1 MRRHIPILI
10 LLVLLLACGMAAG
23 KTYNSPYID
32 GHVTED
38 ENDWEPDELGV
49 EDPDND
55 NRWGASD
62 GDLVDLYVTWDADSL
77 YVGITTVNGP
87 GGYGNGY
94 LLFIDTDAQNGITGA
109 TDFSSAD
116 FYARNVTFST
126 MGADV
131 IMGGWNLPGVFDIKH
146 CSDPASTTPVD
157 EVYSQ
162 CNPGWKHIEARM
174 SWNGLFGLG
183 SGVVPDGT
191 VLRFISAVV
200 GGDGSGAYDAMP
212 TSSTGVESNS
222 STPWDAFTDLDNYY
236 ETVVDAD
243 ADGVPDEGFPPGGS
257 ISGTVTLDDPDDQ
270 TTVVTVTAWSGGAAV
285 ESADAPP
292 GGGDYTI
299 YLVPDG
305 TYDVVATGESY
316 LSETVE
322 GVVIVDEAEIAGI
335 DFALTKVTGRIEGQV
350 ALSGG
355 PATDVTVTVYDAE
368 TGAVG
373 GDGSYVVTGGS
384 GSFSIATVID
394 GDWNVVAE
402 AMGYVEAETPA
413 TVSDGD
419 TVNVGMLTLPAVEA
433 THFAYVDSLGSTIY
447 GVATTV
453 SIPDSGLY
461 YYAAAWLEPRDD
473 EDRVAHWDAD
483 FIDSVSMSAT
493 RLNPA
498 HPPLGNVVIADT
510 NGVALDPPAITGDM
524 FVNGRA
530 GFLVADDEVE
540 ILRVLATS
548 ERLVNVLEVGI
559 GAPAPTELTLESD
572 SYEIAVGDSVARI
585 TGQLVDASGND
596 APVAGLS
603 ATMTAL
609 GVGGGFSMTVVET
622 DPNGR
627 FEVEFSGT
635 VAGTALVTAVID
647 PSSEFASIDVDTLTI
662 VLESGDAALV
672 ELAASPA
679 ALRAGETAVL
689 TASVVDE
696 WGNPVEHADLSI
708 ALAATPE
715 ELVVSIDTPIVT
727 DTDGV
732 AVGTIE
738 VGTDYGII
746 EIVGD
751 AGDLPVETVFLPIDA
766 TIIAVDE
773 EAPETDDGHNS
784 NAGVD
789 LTILH
794 ATNGADTLVVTLD
807 FSSNWDGAHLGLAIE
822 ANGDADGATPEP
834 FTFPINYGH
843 DLLPDYAFTYKYA
856 AENYADLRKW
866 NGRGWQFYDHINE
879 IWVTEWV
886 DGANV
891 VGWIAKSADKVAFRI
906 PLAVIGAAVGDTLRL
921 EAYVMQE
928 TDGEQ
933 RTALDS
939 VPHDATHDMEPE
951 TGEWW
956 ETATTPVTLTNYAD
970 YVVVSEGFAPG
981 LANGQA
987 GPSPAQPG
995 DVVTYSIEVTDTGGG
1010 IGDVFLN
1017 LLDIGGEPLI
1027 RMQDGGE
1034 WPDIVGGDGVYT
1046 VADTLTSSASNG
1058 EHMMTVTA
1066 RDATNVWPATTGI
1079 TLTVDNPATALRQF
1093 TDAEGD
1099 DHGPNQTDS
1108 NGNPVGGLY
1117 YYYPTNMVFFPG
1129 SFDIASFEIFADG
1142 DWLVFR
1148 TYIAE
1153 LINHQD
1159 PGAAD
1164 WGAPQPSQQTCDDPY
1179 RTDLNLQ
1186 KIDIYIDAKEGAGAT
1201 SGFPNRYVDV
1211 ASVDAWDY
1219 GVSIE
1224 GWGKWFVISNDS
1236 NSSASWSLHKND
1248 SDIAMCDNY
1257 EEDFIDV
1264 RVQRGLFGDDAD
1276 EDADI
1281 GNWDIIVCI
1290 SSHDGESSDSNLGGI
1305 RWINNNTGEWHF
1317 GGGRDSE
1324 GGRDRDANLIDVAVS
1339 PGEGKAPGRTQEE
1352 MLDYTTAD
1360 AEQRFDESKVA
1371 CVLEASFAE
1380 DFSPPIITEFESHR
1394 PDDHIPVE
1402 GEETIEHIPWL
1413 ALDGAPAVFWTTIT
1427 DPVSGVESARF
1438 FWHTLGDTTRHAV
1451 DMVALTEDVWAADVA
1466 RAEIVAVTSEID
1478 LNVTGMGRVIVGYI
1492 HATDKSSNEN
1502 DIWAGPFELAIPEPW
1517 AESQRITCVD
1527 SLRATEE
1534 PGFIFQDGTIVSVD
1548 EASLPTDVRDDLA
1561 FVLTPMDASLADLSN
1576 IRDDMEFMG
1585 TARTVTL
1592 ETLDGVEMELEGPAT
1607 VKLHYPEYDAG
1618 SLDERKFGFFK
1629 WVTETERW
1637 VLKGAANS
1645 PSSNTVGAVTDVL
1658 GLFGI
1663 FFWNGLDFD
1672 DTAGLSGVI
1681 SEPNPFSPNG
1691 DGIYDSTT
1699 ITFYLGR
1706 EADHVNVEF
1715 YDLSGRLARRLVWHQ
1730 PTEFTGWLQG
1740 SIDWDGT
1747 DENGHV
1753 VPYGIYV
1760 MRVEAKFKT
1769 EPTYERVNRPVVV
1782 IK

>member
-1 MRRHIPILI
+1 MRRHIPILM
-10 LLVLLLACGMAAG
+10 LLVLLLACGTVAG
-23 KTYNSPYID
+23 KTYNSPYIN
-32 GHVTED
+32 GHVTEE

-55 NRWGASD
+55 NRWGPSD

-94 LLFIDTDAQNGITGA
+94 LLFIDTDAQNGITGG
-109 TDFSSAD
+109 TDFSIAD
-116 FYARNVTFST
+116 FYARNLTFST

-131 IMGGWNLPGVFDIKH
+131 IMGGWNLLGVFDIKH
-146 CSDPASTTPVD
+146 CSDPTSTTPVD

-183 SGVVPDGT
+183 RGVVPDGT
-191 VLRFISAVV
+191 TLRFIAAVV

-212 TSSTGVESNS
+212 TSSTGAESNA

-243 ADGVPDEGFPPGGS
+243 LDGVPDEGFPPGGS
-257 ISGTVTLDDPDDQ
+257 ISGTVTLDDSNDL
-270 TTVVTVTAWSGGAAV
+270 TTVVTVTAWSGGVAI

-316 LSETVE
+316 LSVTVE
-322 GVVIVDEAEIAGI
+322 DVTIIDEAEITGV

-355 PATDVTVTVYDAE
+355 PATDVTVTVYDAV
-368 TGAVG
+368 TGEAG
-373 GDGSYVVTGGS
+373 GDGPYVVAGGS
-384 GSFSIATVID
+384 GAFSIATVVD
-394 GDWNVVAE
+394 GDWNAVAV
-402 AMGYVEAETPA
+402 AMGYVDAETPT
-413 TVSDGD
+413 TVSGGD
-419 TVNVGMLTLPAVEA
+419 TVDVGTLTLPAVEA

-461 YYAAAWLEPRDD
+461 YYAEAWLEPRDD
-473 EDRVAHWDAD
+473 DDRVAYWDD
-483 FIDSVSMSAT
+483 SFIDSVSISVT
-493 RLNPA
+493 RLDPA
-498 HPPLGNVVIADT
+498 HPPLGDVVIADT

-524 FVNGRA
+524 FVDGRA
-530 GFLVADDEVE
+530 GFLVADDEIE

-572 SYEIAVGDSVARI
+572 SYEIAVSDSVARI
-585 TGQLVDASGND
+585 TGQLIDASGND
-596 APVAGLS
+596 APISGLN

-609 GVGGGFSMTVVET
+609 GVGGGFSLTVVET
-622 DPNGR
+622 NANGW

-635 VAGTALVTAVID
+635 AAGTALVTAVID
-647 PSSEFASIDVDTLTI
+647 PSSEFASIDVDTLAI
-662 VLESGDAALV
+662 VLEPGDAALV
-672 ELAASPA
+672 ELVASPT
-679 ALRAGETAVL
+679 ALRAGETAAL
-689 TASVVDE
+689 TASVVDA
-696 WGNPVEHADLSI
+696 WGNAVDLAGLSI
-708 ALAATPE
+708 ALTATPE
-715 ELVVSIDTPIVT
+715 DLVVSIDTPIVT
-727 DTDGV
+727 DADGV
-732 AVGTIE
+732 AVGAIE

-751 AGDLPVETVFLPIDA
+751 AGYLPVETVFLPVDA

-773 EAPETDDGHNS
+773 EAPESDDDHNS
-784 NAGVD
+784 HEGVD

-794 ATNGADTLVVTLD
+794 ASNSADTLVVTLD

-822 ANGDADGATPEP
+822 VNDDEAGATPEP

-843 DLLPDYAFTYKYA
+843 FLLPDYAFTYKYA
-856 AENYADLRKW
+856 SEDYADLRKW
-866 NGRGWQFYDHINE
+866 SGSGCQFYDSINE
-879 IWVTEWV
+879 IWVTDWV
-886 DGANV
+886 EGAAV
-891 VGWIAKSADKVAFRI
+891 TAWITKSAEKVVFRI
-906 PLAVIGAAVGDTLRL
+906 PLPAIEAAVGDTIRL

-928 TDGEQ
+928 TDGEK

-956 ETATTPVTLTNYAD
+956 ETATTPVTLMNYAE

-981 LANGQA
+981 LAGGA
-987 GPSPAQPG
+987 ALPSPAQPG
-995 DVVTYSIEVTDTGGG
+995 DLVTYSVEVTDTGGG

-1017 LLDIGGEPLI
+1017 LSGIGGEPLI
-1027 RMQDGGE
+1027 RMLD
-1034 WPDIVGGDGVYT
+1034 DGVGPDTAADDGTYT
-1046 VADTLTSSASNG
+1046 VADTLTSSASDG
-1058 EHMMTVTA
+1058 DHTMTVMA
-1066 RDATNVWPATTGI
+1066 RDATNVWSATATI

-1108 NGNPVGGLY
+1108 GGDPINGLY
-1117 YYYPTNMVFFPG
+1117 YHYPTNLVFYPG
-1129 SFDIASFEIFADG
+1129 SFDITDFEIFADG

-1148 TYIAE
+1148 TYVAE
-1153 LINHQD
+1153 LISHQD

-1164 WGAPQPSQQTCDDPY
+1164 WNAPQPSQQTCDDEF

-1186 KIDIYIDAKEGAGAT
+1186 KIDIYIDAKEGAGST
-1201 SGFPNRYVDV
+1201 SGFPNRYVDI

-1224 GWGKWFVISNDS
+1224 GWGKWFVNSNDS
-1236 NSSASWSLHKND
+1236 NSSASWSLYKND
-1248 SDIAMCDNY
+1248 NDVAMCDNY

-1264 RVQRGLFGDDAD
+1264 RVRRDLFGDDAD
-1276 EDADI
+1276 EDSDI
-1281 GNWDIIVCI
+1281 ANWDIIVCI
-1290 SSHDGESSDSNLGGI
+1290 ASHDGETSDSNLGGI
-1305 RWINNNTGEWHF
+1305 RWINDNIGEWQF

-1339 PGEGKAPGRTQEE
+1339 PGDGKAPGRSQEE

-1360 AEQRFDESKVA
+1360 AEQRFNESKVA
-1371 CVLEASFAE
+1371 CLLEASFAE
-1380 DFSPPIITEFESHR
+1380 DFSPPIIAEFEGHGR
-1394 PDDHIPVE
+1394 EGHIPGE
-1402 GEETIEHIPWL
+1402 GDKTIEHIPWL
-1413 ALDGAPAVFWTTIT
+1413 ALDGAPAVFWTTIS
-1427 DPVSGVESARF
+1427 DPVSGVETARF
-1438 FWHTLGDTTRHAV
+1438 FWHTLGDTTRHVV
-1451 DMVALTEDVWAADVA
+1451 DMVNLIGDVWAADVE
-1466 RAEIVAVTSEID
+1466 RADITAVASEVD
-1478 LNVTGMGRVIVGYI
+1478 LNVTGMSRVLVGYI

-1517 AESQRITCVD
+1517 AESQRIAHSDTT
-1527 SLRATEE
+1527 ATTEAVV
-1534 PGFIFQDGTIVSVD
+1534 FLFQDGTMVMMS
-1548 EASLPTDVRDDLA
+1548 EASLVTERGDTLDL
-1561 FVLTPMDASLADLSN
+1561 VLTPVEASAVDITN
-1576 IRDDMEFMG
+1576 IRSDMEFIG
-1585 TARTVTL
+1585 TARTLTL
-1592 ETLDGVEMELEGPAT
+1592 EKEDGTPVDLEGKAALS
-1607 VKLHYPEYDAG
+1607 LHYPEYEAG
-1618 SLDERKFGFFK
+1618 SLDQEKLGLFH
-1629 WVTETERW
+1629 WITETDRW
-1637 VLKGAANS
+1637 ILEGVGNN
-1645 PSSNTVGAVTDVL
+1645 PTSNTVGAVTDAL
-1658 GLFGI
+1658 GLYGI

-1672 DTAGLSGVI
+1672 ETAGLSGVLA
-1681 SEPNPFSPNG
+1681 EPNPFSPNS
-1691 DGIYDSTT
+1691 DGIYDTT
-1699 ITFYLGR
+1699 KVTFYLGR
-1706 EADHVNVEF
+1706 ESDHVNVEF

-1730 PTEFTGWLQG
+1730 PLEFTGW
-1740 SIDWDGT
+1740 SVWDIEWDGK

-1753 VPYGIYV
+1753 VPYGIYI
-1760 MRVEAKFKT
+1760 MRVEGKFKT
-1769 EPTYERVNRPVVV
+1769 EPTYERINRPVVV